1 MRTTLTLDDELVRA
15 VKRIAGKRG
24 TSFRAVVNEALGAG
38 IRAIES
44 PPSRSRYRTKVFE
57 VSILPGV
64 DPYKLG
70 QVADEA
76 EDFAKVGARDQAAA
90 K

>member
-24 TSFRAVVNEALGAG
+24 TSFKAVVNEALRTG
-38 IRAIES
+38 IRGIEN
-44 PPSRSRYRTKVFE
+44 PPPRVPYRT
-57 VSILPGV
+57 SARSIAILPGI

-76 EDFAKVGARDQAAA
+76 EDLAKMGRSG
-90 K
+90 

>member
-24 TSFRAVVNEALGAG
+24 TSFKAVVNEALGAG

-44 PPSRSRYRTKVFE
+44 PPSRAPYRTKALDVT
-57 VSILPGV
+57 ILPGI

-76 EDFAKVGARDQAAA
+76 EDFAKVGRRG
-90 K
+90 

>member
-24 TSFRAVVNEALGAG
+24 TSFKTVVNEALGAG

-44 PPSRSRYRTKVFE
+44 PPSRSRYRTKVLE
-57 VSILPGV
+57 VTILPGV

-76 EDFAKVGARDQAAA
+76 EDFAKVGRCG
-90 K
+90 

>member
-24 TSFRAVVNEALGAG
+24 TSFKAVVNEALGAG

-44 PPSRSRYRTKVFE
+44 PPSRALYRTKALDVT
-57 VSILPGV
+57 ILPGI

-76 EDFAKVGARDQAAA
+76 EDFAKVGRRG
-90 K
+90 